1 MKNRTQ
7 KQQEYRDN
15 LAQTIKNLR
24 RYSKGRE
31 LAWTLLDDEKLKYE
45 YIESLGGDRK
55 MDKEIS
61 NKRLNKNA
69 EFVVRNLENF
79 DLDNNKIAERLIN
92 DYPIFF
98 LYNLKHFK

>member
-1 MKNRTQ
+1 MENRTP

-15 LAQTIKNLR
+15 LAQTIRNLR
-24 RYSKGRE
+24 RYHKGRE
-31 LAWTLLDDEKLKYE
+31 LAWTLLNDEKLRYE
-45 YIESLGGDRK
+45 YIKSLGKDK
-55 MDKEIS
+55 KLDKETSI
-61 NKRLNKNA
+61 KRRDKDV

-79 DLDNNKIAERLIN
+79 DLDNNKIAERLIK